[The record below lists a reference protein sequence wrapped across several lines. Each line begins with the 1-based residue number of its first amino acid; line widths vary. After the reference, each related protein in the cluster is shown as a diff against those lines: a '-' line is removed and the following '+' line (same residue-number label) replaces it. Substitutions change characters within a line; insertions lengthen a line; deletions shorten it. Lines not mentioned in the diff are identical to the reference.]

1 MAQLSREAQNLNWL
15 VQSFVKKVP
24 GVIHTI
30 VVSADGLLMALSD
43 DLDRATADQLAAVP
57 SGLSSLTQGAARY
70 FGGGSVNQTVVEMEK
85 GFLFVMS
92 ISDGSVLAVLATLQC
107 DIGLVG
113 YEMAL
118 SAVVR
123 ERRSI
128 TLLCG
133 EILSIA
139 EVAAKLDVPL
149 GVARV
154 LVGEMAEEGY

>member
-1 MAQLSREAQNLNWL
+1 MTSLSREAQNLNWL
-15 VQSFVKKVP
+15 VSNFVKKVP

-43 DLDRATADQLAAVP
+43 DLDRATADQLSAVA

-92 ISDGSVLAVLATLQC
+92 VSDGSVLAVLASLNC

-118 SAVVR
+118 
-123 ERRSI
+123 
-128 TLLCG
+128 L
-133 EILSIA
+133 
-139 EVAAKLDVPL
+139 
-149 GVARV
+149 VARAGDV
-154 LVGEMAEEGY
+154 LTPAIRAELQAALPR

>member
-15 VQSFVKKVP
+15 VQNFVKKVP

-43 DLDRATADQLAAVP
+43 DLDRATADQLAAVA

-70 FGGGSVNQTVVEMEK
+70 FGGGGVNQTVVEMEK

-118 SAVVR
+118 
-123 ERRSI
+123 
-128 TLLCG
+128 L
-133 EILSIA
+133 
-139 EVAAKLDVPL
+139 
-149 GVARV
+149 VARAGDV
-154 LVGEMAEEGY
+154 LTPAIRAELQAALPR

>member
-1 MAQLSREAQNLNWL
+1 MTQLSREAQNLNWL
-15 VQSFVKKVP
+15 VQNFVKKVP

-43 DLDRATADQLAAVP
+43 DLDRATADQLAAVA

-118 SAVVR
+118 
-123 ERRSI
+123 
-128 TLLCG
+128 L
-133 EILSIA
+133 
-139 EVAAKLDVPL
+139 
-149 GVARV
+149 VARAGDV
-154 LVGEMAEEGY
+154 LTPAIRAELQAALPR

>member
-1 MAQLSREAQNLNWL
+1 MTQLSREAQNLKWL
-15 VQSFVKKVP
+15 VSNFVKKVP

-30 VVSADGLLMALSD
+30 VVSADGLLMSLSE
-43 DLDRATADQLAAVP
+43 DLDRATADQLSAVA

-92 ISDGSVLAVLATLQC
+92 VSDGSVLAVLASLNC

-118 SAVVR
+118 
-123 ERRSI
+123 
-128 TLLCG
+128 L
-133 EILSIA
+133 
-139 EVAAKLDVPL
+139 
-149 GVARV
+149 VARAGDV
-154 LVGEMAEEGY
+154 LTPAIRAELQAALPR

>member
-15 VQSFVKKVP
+15 VQNFVKKVP

-43 DLDRATADQLAAVP
+43 DLDRATADQLAAVA

-118 SAVVR
+118 
-123 ERRSI
+123 
-128 TLLCG
+128 L
-133 EILSIA
+133 
-139 EVAAKLDVPL
+139 
-149 GVARV
+149 VARAGDV
-154 LVGEMAEEGY
+154 LAPAIRTKLQATLPR